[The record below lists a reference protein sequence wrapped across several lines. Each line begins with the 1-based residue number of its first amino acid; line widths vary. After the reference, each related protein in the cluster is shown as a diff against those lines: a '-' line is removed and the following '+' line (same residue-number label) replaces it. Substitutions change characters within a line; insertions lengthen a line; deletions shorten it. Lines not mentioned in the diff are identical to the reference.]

1 MCSCQSGKDALGDRN
16 IDVKWDWGYVGVAHD
31 GLSERIDAMICV
43 AVSFASHKQNEPHRL
58 TPMSE
63 SVVVSLNSAIL
74 ILESV

>member
-1 MCSCQSGKDALGDRN
+1 
-16 IDVKWDWGYVGVAHD
+16 VAHD